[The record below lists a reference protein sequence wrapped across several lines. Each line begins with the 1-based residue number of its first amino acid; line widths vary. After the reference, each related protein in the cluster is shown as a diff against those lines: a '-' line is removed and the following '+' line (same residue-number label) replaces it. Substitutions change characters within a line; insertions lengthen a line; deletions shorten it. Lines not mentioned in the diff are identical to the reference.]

1 MHYINVKAPS
11 LPLQPREYDFEQ
23 QQQLLNVLRLYFNQ
37 LDGAFKQLTGTTG
50 NLLNA
55 PCSLYFSIL
64 PQYAGVINT
73 AYPVFFENVYFENGM
88 TLSIN
93 SASSFTGSISG
104 TTLTVSA
111 VASGTVLVGAVIS
124 GTGVTAGTR
133 ILEYSTG
140 TGGTGNYVIDTSQ
153 TVSSTAMTATSP
165 TRITVD
171 NEGIY
176 NFQFTGVTVSN
187 NSSPKDLWIWI
198 RRNGTDIGYS
208 GLPLTN
214 DINTGHNLQKW
225 NFNIDVDAGGYIEIM
240 WATSDVDL
248 HFDSEAP
255 SSPYPGHT
263 SAVMAVNY
271 VSNTEGFVVATP
283 PSP

>member
-11 LPLQPREYDFEQ
+11 LPLQPREYDPEQ
-23 QQQLLNVLRLYFNQ
+23 QQQLLNALRLYFNQ
-37 LDGAFKQLTGTTG
+37 LDGAFKQLTGVNG
-50 NLLNA
+50 NLLSK
-55 PCSLYFSIL
+55 PCSLYFSTL
-64 PQYAGVINT
+64 TQYAGAVDT

-88 TLSIN
+88 TLSNN

-133 ILEYSTG
+133 IVNYGTG
-140 TGGTGNYVIDTSQ
+140 TGGTGDYVIDTSQ

-176 NFQFTGVTVSN
+176 NFQFTGVVVS
-187 NSSPKDLWIWI
+187 SSANAKDLWIWI
-198 RRNGTDIGYS
+198 RRNDTDIGYS

-214 DINTGHNLQKW
+214 DLNNSHNLQHW
-225 NFNIDVDAGGYIEIM
+225 NFNIDLNAGGYLEIM
-240 WATSDVDL
+240 WATNNVDL
-248 HFDSEAP
+248 RFDSEAP